1 MVKGFSF
8 GIRFDM
14 VYTDSSDDAAR
25 FIFEEIFSVLTTSD
39 LRGIEIYGG
48 MANGSD
54 PAENGIYTEPCELRS
69 YTFERQLDDMHDLL
83 AGGEMKESYD
93 SFIRPVFIL
102 EALDAS
108 IRSGKIEP
116 VRILPV

>member
-54 PAENGIYTEPCELRS
+54 PAENGIYTVFMS
-69 YTFERQLDDMHDLL
+69 
-83 AGGEMKESYD
+83 GGSLKEM
-93 SFIRPVFIL
+93 R
-102 EALDAS
+102 
-108 IRSGKIEP
+108 
-116 VRILPV
+116 RIFKKLKSD